1 VEKTSKIAR
10 FLNSVRSSCFSHA
23 LRLKSS
29 AKYLNEPNPTRL
41 AIDHMADRELI
52 QLENTENKQIS
63 RDLSL
68 VWKEFDR
75 LVDIEASAEKK
86 S

>member
-1 VEKTSKIAR
+1 MEKNSKTAR
-10 FLNSVRSSCFSHA
+10 FSNSVLLGCFSHA

-29 AKYLNEPNPTRL
+29 AKYLNEPNPKRL

-63 RDLSL
+63 KDLSL
-68 VWKEFDR
+68 IWKKFDR

>member
-1 VEKTSKIAR
+1 
-10 FLNSVRSSCFSHA
+10 
-23 LRLKSS
+23 
-29 AKYLNEPNPTRL
+29 
-41 AIDHMADRELI
+41 MADRELI

-63 RDLSL
+63 KDLAL
-68 VWKEFDR
+68 IWKEFDR